1 MRAVALLLL
10 LPFAAG
16 HGIHAYAQ
24 GRAANAGQ
32 TRADFLGVTQYTAA
46 GCSNAQT
53 CGPSYCVRGSN
64 VDALNNRA
72 NMTDADFARQ
82 LAALTTRT
90 CTISTDAR
98 CTAAGLSALFGRYP
112 GVKAA
117 YVRFG
122 RCGAR
127 FGRCGGTL
135 CMLRGHALHAA
146 KGRFC
151 TLLRRCALPRSVR

>member
-1 MRAVALLLL
+1 MRAIALLLL
-10 LPFAAG
+10 LPAAAA

-24 GRAANAGQ
+24 GRAANSAQ
-32 TRADFLGVTQYTAA
+32 SRADFLGVTQYVSS

-64 VDALNNRA
+64 TDAVNNKP
-72 NMTDADFARQ
+72 NMSNADFAPQ

-98 CTAAGLSALFGRYP
+98 CTSAGLAALFGRYP

-117 YVRFG
+117 YVPFE
-122 RCGAR
+122 
-127 FGRCGGTL
+127 
-135 CMLRGHALHAA
+135 ALLS
-146 KGRFC
+146 GC
-151 TLLRRCALPRSVR
+151 